1 MVLSIQLN
9 ITSLSQIAKK
19 RSLFTIGEHAW
30 RGELHV
36 RQSSQVIKDGTAVTM
51 PLGVIH
57 KGPNV
62 VLLTMVTNPR
72 ADYHGNVI

>member
-1 MVLSIQLN
+1 MWY
-9 ITSLSQIAKK
+9 
-19 RSLFTIGEHAW
+19 SLFTIGEHAR

-36 RQSSQVIKDGTAVTM
+36 GQGSQVIEDGTAITL

-62 VLLTMVTNPR
+62 VLFTMVTDPR